1 MLQQRIGVKSVE
13 ILNANDAFF
22 EVAVRTFLNTEEG
35 QKNFPVTK
43 SSLYGVTISCLWEGV
58 TNEDLLT
65 IVAWC
70 QQYSL

>member
-35 QKNFPVTK
+35 QKNFSVTK
-43 SSLYGVTISCLWEGV
+43 GKSYGVTITCLWEGV
-58 TNEDLLT
+58 TNQDLLD
-65 IVAWC
+65 IVAWS
-70 QQYSL
+70 QRYSP